1 MPRVSAWF
9 VRSSLICLALGFT
22 LGAVMLAAKGT
33 GDTGLIPRILPL
45 HIELLL
51 VGWMLQLAMG
61 VAQWILPRFGVQG
74 VARGAAPAWVAFAA
88 LNAGMALVALAALS
102 PELTALV
109 FVGRAAEVV
118 AAGAFV
124 ASVWARVRAS
134 GLSAM

>member
-9 VRSSLICLALGFT
+9 VRSSLVCLALGFT
-22 LGAVMLAAKGT
+22 LGAVMLAAKGAGAT
-33 GDTGLIPRILPL
+33 TVIPRILPL

-88 LNAGMALVALAALS
+88 LNTGMVLVAVAALS
-102 PELTALV
+102 PDLAVLV
-109 FVGRAAEVV
+109 LLGRAAEVV

>member
-1 MPRVSAWF
+1 MPRVSVWF
-9 VRSSLICLALGFT
+9 VRSSLVCLLLGFT

-33 GDTGLIPRILPL
+33 GDGGVIPRLLPI

-74 VARGAAPAWVAFAA
+74 VARGSAPAWIAFAA
-88 LNAGMALVALAALS
+88 LNIGLALVALGAVL
-102 PELTALV
+102 P
-109 FVGRAAEVV
+109 GRALQVV